1 VLHWLHYLPHYK
13 TLPEPASLDKDDALL
28 RRRDV
33 LKESALQIASYATR
47 PDRKVWYALAVEL
60 YCSETM
66 NCTLKSA
73 MHMEKHTAD
82 GIVCYTTQT
91 KGCGALQWC

>member
-47 PDRKVWYALAVEL
+47 PDRKVR
-60 YCSETM
+60 
-66 NCTLKSA
+66 
-73 MHMEKHTAD
+73 
-82 GIVCYTTQT
+82 
-91 KGCGALQWC
+91 